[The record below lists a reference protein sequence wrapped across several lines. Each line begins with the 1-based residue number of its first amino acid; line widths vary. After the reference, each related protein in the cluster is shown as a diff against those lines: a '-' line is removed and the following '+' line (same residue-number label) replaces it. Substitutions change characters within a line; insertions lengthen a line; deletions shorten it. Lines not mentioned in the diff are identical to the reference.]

1 MCSALRESKLNPTD
15 IGDFENSSFKEYK
28 WVDILVGNEKPLVG
42 VCYMAP
48 LISAQEDEGLIE
60 LILKASNEITLV
72 IGILIFWRLNGN

>member
-1 MCSALRESKLNPTD
+1 MK
-15 IGDFENSSFKEYK
+15 
-28 WVDILVGNEKPLVG
+28 KPLVG

-60 LILKASNEITLV
+60 LILKVSNEITLV